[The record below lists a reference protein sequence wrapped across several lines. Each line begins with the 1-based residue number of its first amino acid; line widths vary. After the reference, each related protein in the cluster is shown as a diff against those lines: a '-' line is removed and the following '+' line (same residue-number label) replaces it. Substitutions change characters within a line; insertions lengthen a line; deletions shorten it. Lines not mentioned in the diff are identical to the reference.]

1 MLNSLFQ
8 WRPPRAS
15 FHPDKLLY
23 MGNVPNRWSGC
34 KDELDEVCKWSILT
48 SSVEIIVRNVNKITR
63 NIRCLPHMDKPVG
76 SWFAQMVNKIQD
88 SGKFRP
94 GNTFTICTNQFHDFP
109 FIKDGFKEMEHKF
122 LFGTFSPEKQDYLF
136 GWSVALGNVPL
147 ERLQNVVFH
156 WLFQPDFPDNFYEW

>member
-8 WRPPRAS
+8 WRAPRAS
-15 FHPDKLLY
+15 FRPDKLLY

-48 SSVEIIVRNVNKITR
+48 SSVEIIVRHVNKINR

-88 SGKFRP
+88 
-94 GNTFTICTNQFHDFP
+94 TICTNQFHDFP
-109 FIKDGFKEMEHKF
+109 FIKEGFKEMEHKF
-122 LFGTFSPEKQDYLF
+122 LFGTTSKRR
-136 GWSVALGNVPL
+136 VPL
-147 ERLQNVVFH
+147 T
-156 WLFQPDFPDNFYEW
+156 FPAGFSGQFLWMVNNHNDISCSANEKGRGKYVTR

>member
-8 WRPPRAS
+8 WRAPRAS
-15 FHPDKLLY
+15 FRPDKLLY

-34 KDELDEVCKWSILT
+34 TDELDEVCKWSILT

-122 LFGTFSPEKQDYLF
+122 LFGTTSKRR
-136 GWSVALGNVPL
+136 VPL
-147 ERLQNVVFH
+147 T
-156 WLFQPDFPDNFYEW
+156 FPAGFSGQFLWMVNNHNDISCSANEKGTGKYVTR